1 MEELAELE
9 SGDSFPPSPRLGA
22 VDVET
27 SARGA
32 GVAQCLAGA
41 EGVTNDDNEGVVV
54 GGVALRPNSRSPR
67 SPRALSLM
75 ESCVL
80 RSASVHLPGFCS
92 PGLGRK
98 GRISSIL
105 TAEKIFTP
113 ISLCTHIT
121 KASLV
126 SPCGRPPMK

>member
-1 MEELAELE
+1 MKNKFTPKDEDLEDGPVFEDLAEELAELE

-22 VDVET
+22 AAPATVQVGMLE
-27 SARGA
+27 ARGP
-32 GVAQCLAGA
+32 GVA
-41 EGVTNDDNEGVVV
+41 EGSTGDEGGVVI

-98 GRISSIL
+98 GRI
-105 TAEKIFTP
+105 ARQF
-113 ISLCTHIT
+113 
-121 KASLV
+121 
-126 SPCGRPPMK
+126 